1 MNGCDENDR
10 QVNGFR
16 NVLDRREAGK
26 PFYFSIL
33 GIDGVNP
40 SLESRL
46 QVFENSITPFKG
58 FGGCS
63 DDGNALRIE
72 K

>member
-40 SLESRL
+40 SS
-46 QVFENSITPFKG
+46 
-58 FGGCS
+58 
-63 DDGNALRIE
+63 
-72 K
+72 